1 MSILPEILLD
11 FLLKTLYNCKEREG
25 DGKMKTK
32 MIKGYAFVVASA
44 FIFGCMPLMAKFI
57 YAEGVTPMSLVLLRN
72 LLSLP
77 ILAALASI
85 RHGSLKIP
93 LRALPQM
100 SVIALM
106 GCSITPILLF
116 YSYQY
121 INSGTATVLHFIYPA
136 VVVIF
141 GMVLLKSRVRAGN
154 IVSLILCVAG
164 ILLFYDPNAG
174 FHPLGFALALLSGV
188 SYAAYVL
195 LLSGFRY
202 KEEIKGFTFCFYV
215 AAVCTAVML
224 VVCLASGNLALP
236 KSLSGWGLCLLF
248 AVTLNVGAVLLFQ
261 MGTFLIGGERASIL
275 STVEPITSLFAG
287 VIIFDEKLSVF
298 AVIGAVLVLSA
309 SVLIAVLDAK
319 KKEE

>member
-1 MSILPEILLD
+1 
-11 FLLKTLYNCKEREG
+11 
-25 DGKMKTK
+25 MKTK
-32 MIKGYAFVVASA
+32 MIKGYLFVIVSA
-44 FIFGCMPLMAKFI
+44 FIFGCMPLMAKLI
-57 YAEGVTPMSLVLLRN
+57 YAEGVTPMSLVLFRN

-77 ILAALASI
+77 ILACLAFA

-93 LRALPQM
+93 LRALPKM
-100 SVIALM
+100 SLIALM

-141 GMVLLKSRVRAGN
+141 GMLFLKSRVRAGN
-154 IVSLILCVAG
+154 IVSLVLCLAG

-174 FHPLGFALALLSGV
+174 FHPLGFALALLSGI
-188 SYAAYVL
+188 SYAAYIL

-215 AAVCTAVML
+215 AAVCSVVML
-224 VVCLASGNLALP
+224 AVCLISGNLAFP
-236 KSLSGWGLCLLF
+236 RSLLGWGLCLLF
-248 AVTLNVGAVLLFQ
+248 ALTLNVGAVLFFQ

-287 VIIFDEKLSVF
+287 VIVFDEKLS
-298 AVIGAVLVLSA
+298 ALTVIGAVLVLSA

-319 KKEE
+319 KKEK